1 MAGNSNNNNFKVNSL
16 LTVNSVQT
24 PYSLLLNAPNS
35 SHDHPAVEWPP
46 TPNCLRR
53 HDFIVPIAT
62 TTSLCSTNQRA
73 ACCNG
78 SIQIRQR
85 SADHLGYFTVK
96 PTIYLKR
103 KHPRPV
109 LKTFPFFS
117 FLWFIEVFFLEKE
130 GFFKYTKGTWTKIEW
145 RHDNR

>member
-1 MAGNSNNNNFKVNSL
+1 MAGKSNNNNFKVNSL
-16 LTVNSVQT
+16 LTVYSVQT
-24 PYSLLLNAPNS
+24 PYSLLISAPNS

-46 TPNCLRR
+46 TPNCLRQ

-78 SIQIRQR
+78 SIQIRRR

-96 PTIYLKR
+96 PTFSLKGIIC
-103 KHPRPV
+103 RPV
-109 LKTFPFFS
+109 LKTFS
-117 FLWFIEVFFLEKE
+117 LFFLSLVYRI
-130 GFFKYTKGTWTKIEW
+130 FFLRK
-145 RHDNR
+145 RRLF